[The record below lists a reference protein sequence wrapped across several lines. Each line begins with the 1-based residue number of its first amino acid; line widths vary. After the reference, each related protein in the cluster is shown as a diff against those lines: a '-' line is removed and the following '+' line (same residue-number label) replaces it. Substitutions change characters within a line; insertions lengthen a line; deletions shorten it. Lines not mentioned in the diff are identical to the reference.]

1 MEPIKPPAAAS
12 SRAAVIT
19 GEPILEGI
27 EIDGRYVLIYSKYDI
42 SALERQSAIACEGYV
57 SEDATKLAV
66 NIIQYF
72 MLQQLK

>member
-1 MEPIKPPAAAS
+1 MGNMPMIIAS
-12 SRAAVIT
+12 AVIT

-42 SALERQSAIACEGYV
+42 SCALERQSAIACEGYV

-66 NIIQYF
+66 NIIQHF